1 MRTTWLRGAVAIAGA
16 TLLLLV
22 AAELLARWGRDA
34 ALRRDGLLP
43 EPSRT
48 MPSGLSEAQWADY
61 DRLAVAQLKPYV
73 AFAPQANYRS
83 ATVNT
88 NERGFRGGAVTSP
101 KPAGRRRVVVLG
113 GSAVFGSGASSDAAT
128 FPARLQTVLHAR
140 GGRDVDV
147 VNGGAPAY
155 VSGQELA
162 RLVWEIVDLEPDV
175 VIVYDGFND
184 LNSPLLFDPRPGYP
198 RNFAWLEKTAH
209 FNSLRNLLT
218 YRLQPALQSS
228 GVGFWARRLRGAR
241 DDIVATAPAVDADI
255 IDTYRRNLDR
265 MMSVRQARGIRA
277 VCVFQ
282 PTLLARQRRTAAEEA
297 LVAYMERRHPG
308 YAARFGRLLPRAVE
322 AMRGVAAARGVPFV
336 DLSGLFD
343 ASSETIFI
351 DTAHVTDRGNA
362 LIAERLGPETE
373 KLL

>member
-1 MRTTWLRGAVAIAGA
+1 MKTWLRGAVAVAGA

-22 AAELLARWGRDA
+22 AAELLARWSRDV
-34 ALRRDGLLP
+34 ALRRDGVLP

-48 MPSGLSEAQWADY
+48 VLSGLSPAQWADY
-61 DRLAVAQLKPYV
+61 DRLAVAEVKPYV

-83 ATVNT
+83 PTVTT

-101 KPAGRRRVVVLG
+101 KPGGRRRIVVLG

-128 FPARLQTVLHAR
+128 FPALLQAVLHAR
-140 GGRDVDV
+140 GRREVEV
-147 VNGGAPAY
+147 VNAGAPAY

-162 RLVWEIVDLEPDV
+162 RLIYEIMDLEPDV

-198 RNFAWLEKTAH
+198 SNFAWLEQSVH
-209 FNSLRNLLT
+209 FNSFRTLVA
-218 YRLQPALQSS
+218 YRARLAVQSS
-228 GVGFWARRLRGAR
+228 GLGFWARRLRGAR
-241 DDIVATAPAVDADI
+241 DGVVPSGPAVDADI
-255 IDTYRRNLDR
+255 IETYRRNLDR
-265 MMSVRQARGIRA
+265 MVSVMRARGIRA

-282 PTLLARQRRTAAEEA
+282 PTLLARRQRTAAEDA
-297 LVAYMERRHPG
+297 VVAYMERRHPG
-308 YAARFGRLLPRAVE
+308 YTARFAGLQPRAVE
-322 AMRGVAAARGVPFV
+322 AMRAVAAARGVPFV

-343 ASSETIFI
+343 GSTETIFI

-373 KLL
+373 PLL

>member
-1 MRTTWLRGAVAIAGA
+1 MRTWLRSAVAIAGA

-34 ALRRDGLLP
+34 ALRREGLLP

-48 MPSGLSEAQWADY
+48 MLSGLSESQWADY

-73 AFAPQANYRS
+73 AFAPPANYRS

-88 NERGFRGGAVTSP
+88 NERGFRGETVISP
-101 KPAGRRRVVVLG
+101 KPSGRRRVVVLG

-128 FPARLQTVLHAR
+128 FPARLQAGLRTRA
-140 GGRDVDV
+140 GRDVEV

-162 RLVWEIVDLEPDV
+162 RLIYEVIDLEPDV

-198 RNFAWLEKTAH
+198 SNFEWLERSAH
-209 FNSLRNLLT
+209 LNSFRNLLT
-218 YRLQPALQSS
+218 YRLQLAVQTS
-228 GVGFWARRLRGAR
+228 GLGFWARRLRGAR
-241 DDIVATAPAVDADI
+241 DGVVPTAPAVDADI
-255 IDTYRRNLDR
+255 LETYRRNLDR
-265 MMSVRQARGIRA
+265 MVSVMQARGIRA

-282 PTLLARQRRTAAEEA
+282 PTLLARQRRTAAEDA

-308 YAARFGRLLPRAVE
+308 YAGRFGSLLPRAVE
-322 AMRGVAAARGVPFV
+322 AMRAVAGTRGVPFV
-336 DLSGLFD
+336 DLSSLFD
-343 ASSETIFI
+343 ASTETVFI

-362 LIAERLGPETE
+362 LIAERLVPEAE